1 MVRPDLQ
8 KWALPV
14 IAQLCVSTVHPR
26 TRERLVV
33 RTWTG
38 SRHDTADT
46 GPPLQFANAR
56 AFLPGMPSIFVDA
69 DLGVLLCRPA
79 SGSHRQWHTDQLKT
93 EAVAQPTPN
102 SAQSRLHSA
111 AGIKSSYVSDSYAV
125 PAGLATRRI
134 ISALGSSNSFICR
147 LHLCG
152 PKWPPTAM
160 TYANQLNLC
169 WYFEAIY
176 SPRIPSLRSPL

>member
-125 PAGLATRRI
+125 PAGLSMSHIVGPDRQHP
-134 ISALGSSNSFICR
+134 R
-147 LHLCG
+147 LHL
-152 PKWPPTAM
+152 PSAPPWSESAP
-160 TYANQLNLC
+160 AC
-169 WYFEAIY
+169 HD
-176 SPRIPSLRSPL
+176 PRQPVEFRLA